1 MTQHKD
7 NSNDED
13 DYDNYNYDDVDGE
26 GRASSTVSEVPED
39 EVDEDGNQGG
49 VSGNNFDVAEAIGD
63 QGHHQQQPTSWGASA
78 GNSAFSRY
86 SAERERST
94 QMRRNPSSRQWSA
107 QQPPTLEQYYRGELP
122 SRSNTGIGGGGGDGR
137 AAKQKPTVSLTM
149 ASLEEKSSI
158 VKATPATLFNKLW
171 VMPAF

>member
-1 MTQHKD
+1 M
-7 NSNDED
+7 
-13 DYDNYNYDDVDGE
+13 DGE

-49 VSGNNFDVAEAIGD
+49 VSGNNFDVVEAIGD
-63 QGHHQQQPTSWGASA
+63 QEQPTSWGASA

-158 VKATPATLFNKLW
+158 VKPTPATLFNKLW